1 MFILTGVMLWGLV
14 RGADICLSPAD
25 RAALDDEQARVLA
38 EMRAAVR

>member
-1 MFILTGVMLWGLV
+1 MFILTGILLWGLV

-38 EMRAAVR
+38 EMRVSAQ